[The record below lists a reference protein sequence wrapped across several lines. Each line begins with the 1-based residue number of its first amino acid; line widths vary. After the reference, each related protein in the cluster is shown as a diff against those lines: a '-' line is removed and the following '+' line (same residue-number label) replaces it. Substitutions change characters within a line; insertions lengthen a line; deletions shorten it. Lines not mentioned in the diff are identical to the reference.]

1 LEASAAKW
9 FWESLG
15 ISVLPRG
22 WVEISKDEG
31 FDPTGLA
38 GDGRNAGFD
47 AEMLAE
53 KALYVSRFHE
63 TFVRRHCLGN
73 GLVVHRRQ
81 RKLMSWL
88 CLLKRQTVTCLIST
102 IRTWS
107 SCRRT

>member
-22 WVEISKDEG
+22 WVEIPKDEG

-47 AEMLAE
+47 AEVLAE

-63 TFVRRHCLGN
+63 TFTFGDIASAM
-73 GLVVHRRQ
+73 G
-81 RKLMSWL
+81 WL
-88 CLLKRQTVTCLIST
+88 CIGASAN
-102 IRTWS
+102 
-107 SCRRT
+107 